1 MENADGSVKFKLTGI
16 ACKKNAIWHIGTYE
30 PQGSSFGKGDV
41 VTCKVNE
48 ELRRLAA
55 RFHSAGH
62 LLDMA
67 MNRAGRTDLKPS
79 KGYHFTTGGAY
90 VEYEGAVDEKDRP
103 QLIADLNKFSK
114 EIIEETPEEMVVYKK
129 MCSYEEAG

>member
-1 MENADGSVKFKLTGI
+1 MENADGSVKFVVKNI
-16 ACKKNAIWHIGTYE
+16 ACKKDAIWHIGSYE

-67 MNRAGRTDLKPS
+67 MNRAGRPDLKPS

-90 VEYEGAVDEKDRP
+90 VEYIGAVEEKAR
-103 QLIADLNKFSK
+103 A
-114 EIIEETPEEMVVYKK
+114 
-129 MCSYEEAG
+129 

>member
-1 MENADGSVKFKLTGI
+1 MENADGSVKFVVKNI
-16 ACKKNAIWHIGTYE
+16 VCKKDAIWHVGSYE
-30 PQGSSFGKGDV
+30 PKEGQFTKGDV

-67 MNRAGRTDLKPS
+67 MNRAGRSDLKPS

-90 VEYEGAVDEKDRP
+90 VEYIGIVEEKARAG
-103 QLIADLNKFSK
+103 LIADLNKFSK
-114 EIIEETPEEMVVYKK
+114 
-129 MCSYEEAG
+129 